1 MFYLK
6 YNCMCQHKK
15 FFNEKSLVSIGMVSQ
30 EIQIKEF
37 VPENEC

>member
-6 YNCMCQHKK
+6 YNYESTHKQ

-37 VPENEC
+37 VTENEC